1 MLIGSSKPLLAFTVW
16 HCRIALTGMNL
27 WRQLCFILGH
37 ATDDDDDEMMDGTVQ
52 RWQTRRLGVEE
63 NTESFGL
70 S

>member
-1 MLIGSSKPLLAFTVW
+1 
-16 HCRIALTGMNL
+16 
-27 WRQLCFILGH
+27 
-37 ATDDDDDEMMDGTVQ
+37 MMDGTVQ